1 MTRPVFRVK
10 EFTAAVSR
18 AGVRNKKKA
27 AFALAMASFTAA
39 ICAPELAAAEPSQ
52 HAVTVAQSFDRFEE
66 ADDKFNFL
74 NENCMDC
81 HNAEDWAGSLAFD
94 LIAPNEIA
102 DNVEVWEKVINKL
115 QGRMMPPAG
124 QPRPNNAETD
134 EFIGWVEDYL
144 NHAATDAR
152 HVGTVGLHRINRKE
166 YANAVRDL
174 FGIEVDASS
183 LLPADAS
190 VEGFDNVAEALRV
203 SPSFLDQSITAARV
217 VVSQAIGSP
226 APRPGG
232 TTYTAAGGAS
242 QYAHIA
248 GLPLGTRGGLA
259 VEHYFPADGEY
270 ILNIGNLAAALW
282 VTNQEFTHTLIATL
296 DGVRFFERDIGG
308 GEDLRA
314 IDQIG
319 DPAVDEINSHLK
331 NIPFTA
337 TAGPHRLAVTFVH
350 RSFAEFEGTLQQQT
364 PGGGETII
372 GLNSFEVQ
380 GPFNPTGLSATPARN
395 KIFTCYPASADEEA
409 NCAREVI
416 GRTARLAFRGAVEQ
430 SDMERLMS
438 IYEATHATEGFDMGV
453 RRALTAVTAS
463 PKYLY
468 RMEAV
473 PEGAEPGSIHAISDL
488 ELASRLSFFIWSS
501 IPDDE
506 LLDLAE
512 AGELSRPATLRS
524 QVERMLRDPRAETL
538 ASNFAYQWLEL
549 ALLDEIDPDPA
560 LFNDVDRGIRA
571 LFKKEMDLLARDVLL
586 KNNPVTELLTA
597 DYTFLNERL
606 ALHYGINSVK
616 GDEFRKVELTD
627 TARYGLLG
635 KGAILM
641 ASSYPDRTSPV
652 LRGAYVLEHVMG
664 TPPPLPPPNVEALIE
679 NKPGAKQMTVR
690 ERLEVH
696 RANPSCAGCHGFIDP
711 LGFALEGFDSVGRK
725 RTIDRFIGS
734 PIDTNGILPDGSGI
748 ASVDDL
754 RAALMER
761 PQLFAENLTE
771 KLMLYALGRS
781 LDAEDMPAVR
791 KIVASAEN
799 ADYRFYDIVQGI
811 VNSDQF
817 LYVQVPMP
825 DTEQATAVVSVAQ

>member
-1 MTRPVFRVK
+1 MKAIFAPTL
-10 EFTAAVSR
+10 TLLAAVMFMPQL
-18 AGVRNKKKA
+18 VV
-27 AFALAMASFTAA
+27 
-39 ICAPELAAAEPSQ
+39 AEPSE
-52 HAVTVAQSFDRFEE
+52 HAATVAQSFDRFKE
-66 ADDKFNFL
+66 ADEKFKFL
-74 NENCMDC
+74 GENCMDC

-102 DNVEVWEKVINKL
+102 DNVAVWEKVINKL

-134 EFIGWVEDYL
+134 EFIAWIEDYL
-144 NHAATDAR
+144 NHAAEGER
-152 HVGTVGLHRINRKE
+152 HVGSVGLHRINRKE

-217 VVSQAIGSP
+217 VVSQAVGNP
-226 APRPGG
+226 APRAGG

-270 ILNIGNLAAALW
+270 VLNVGNLAAALW

-308 GEDLRA
+308 AADLQA

-337 TAGPHRLAVTFVH
+337 TAGPHKLAVTFVH

-364 PGGGETII
+364 PGGGEAII
-372 GLNSFEVQ
+372 ALNSFEVQ

-395 KIFTCYPASADEEA
+395 KIFTCYPASPDQEA
-409 NCAREVI
+409 SCAREVI
-416 GRTARLAFRGAVEQ
+416 GRTARLAFRGPVDPT
-430 SDMERLMS
+430 DMERLMS
-438 IYEATHATEGFDMGV
+438 IYETTHATEGFDLGV
-453 RRALTAVTAS
+453 RRALTAVMAS

-468 RMEAV
+468 RMEST
-473 PEGAEPGSIHAISDL
+473 PEGAAPGSIHALSDL
-488 ELASRLSFFIWSS
+488 QLASRLSFFIWSS
-501 IPDDE
+501 IPDE
-506 LLDLAE
+506 QLLDLAE
-512 AGELSRPATLRS
+512 AGELSKPANLRK
-524 QVERMLRDPRAETL
+524 QVERMLQDPKAETL

-549 ALLDEIDPDPA
+549 SALDEIDPDPA
-560 LFNDVDRGIRA
+560 LFNDIDRGVRN
-571 LFKKEMDLLARDVLL
+571 LLKKEVDLLSREVLL
-586 KNNPVTELLTA
+586 NNNPVTELLTA
-597 DYTFLNERL
+597 NYTYLNERL

-616 GDEFRKVELTD
+616 GDEFRKVELD
-627 TARYGLLG
+627 DSSRYGLLG

-679 NKPGAKQMTVR
+679 NKPGTKQMTVR
-690 ERLEVH
+690 ERLEMH

-711 LGFALEGFDSVGRK
+711 LGFALEGFDTVGRK
-725 RTIDRFIGS
+725 RTTDRFIGS
-734 PIDTNGILPDGSGI
+734 PIDTNGVLPDGSGI
-748 ASVDDL
+748 SSVDDL

-761 PQLFAENLTE
+761 PQLFVENLAE
-771 KLMLYALGRS
+771 KLMLYALGRP
-781 LDAEDMPAVR
+781 LEAADMPTVR
-791 KIVASAEN
+791 KIVTTAEN
-799 ADYRFYDIVQGI
+799 SDYRFYDIVQGI
-811 VNSDQF
+811 VSSDQF
-817 LYVQVPMP
+817 LYVQVPVVEVAP
-825 DTEQATAVVSVAQ
+825 AETVVSAQ